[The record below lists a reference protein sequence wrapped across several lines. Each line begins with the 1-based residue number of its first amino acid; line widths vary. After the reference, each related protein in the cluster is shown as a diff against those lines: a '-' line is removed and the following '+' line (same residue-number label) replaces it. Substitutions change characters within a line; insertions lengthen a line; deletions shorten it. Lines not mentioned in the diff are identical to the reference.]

1 LTITVDCGEVFG
13 ESTSQEEAM
22 RMSPKRQPRAS
33 TDNLLNP
40 LDDPWGKLKER
51 PGVRIL
57 DETRRDPGRT

>member
-1 LTITVDCGEVFG
+1 MITVDSGESFG
-13 ESTSQEEAM
+13 ESISLQEDM

-33 TDNLLNP
+33 TGSLLNP

-57 DETRRDPGRT
+57 EETRRTPGRT